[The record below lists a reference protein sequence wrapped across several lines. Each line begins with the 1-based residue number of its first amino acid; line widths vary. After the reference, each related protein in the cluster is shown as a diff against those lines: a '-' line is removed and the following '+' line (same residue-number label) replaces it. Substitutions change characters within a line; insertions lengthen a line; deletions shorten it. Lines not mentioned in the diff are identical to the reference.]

1 MKANRE
7 RIRLLVDELRTTDK
21 QQGKGNLCKIVDEVA
36 EYCCLGVA
44 TELAMRHGVEID
56 VLEQTVG
63 NTIYRDYDGRY
74 GNLPTKVSNWFG
86 FVDETDDEEGDDPIL
101 DLSSYRDRSCTTA
114 IHANDYLHLTFAQIA
129 DAFEETYLREN
140 SS

>member
-1 MKANRE
+1 MKAYRE

-63 NTIYRDYDGRY
+63 NTIYRNYDGRY

-101 DLSSYRDRSCTTA
+101 YLSSYRDRSCTTA